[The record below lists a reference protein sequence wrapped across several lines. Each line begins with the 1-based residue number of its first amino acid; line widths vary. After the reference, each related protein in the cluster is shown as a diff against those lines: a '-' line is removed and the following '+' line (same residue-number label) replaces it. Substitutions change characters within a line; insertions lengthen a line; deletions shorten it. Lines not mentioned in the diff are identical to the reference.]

1 MDKPNVESL
10 AWKRLEKSIGKRP
23 SAQMEKVRTLESDT
37 DVLIRNAIRQESRIE
52 ELEVEV
58 KTLKRIIRKLI
69 KLAKKAISSDEA
81 SEDRHQQEPGG

>member
-1 MDKPNVESL
+1 MKENNVESL

-23 SAQMEKVRTLESDT
+23 SAQTEKVRTLESDT

-69 KLAKKAISSDEA
+69 KLAKKAIASDEV
-81 SEDRHQQEPGG
+81 SEDRRQQEPEG

>member
-1 MDKPNVESL
+1 MKENNVESL

-23 SAQMEKVRTLESDT
+23 GTQTEKVRTLESDT

-58 KTLKRIIRKLI
+58 AGLKRVVRKLI
-69 KLAKKAISSDEA
+69 KLVKASV
-81 SEDRHQQEPGG
+81 SEDA